1 MTSLLLALALAASAK
16 ESAGAPEVVLVVI
29 DEATEKALGWPLP
42 SGVLAEGLDKIEAG
56 KPAAVALKFFVEG
69 DDEAVSAALARHKN
83 VFLQCA
89 GIDEG
94 AAPDLESLRRSA
106 ISGGDGADFDDK
118 PKVLF
123 PSKGLAKAAAGVGFV
138 HVKLNAGSGAAE
150 RWQVVSMAG
159 GKRYASLALLL
170 AAKAKGFAP
179 ASLTLKQDGAGRWL
193 LQGPRASYKL
203 DHEGAVTI
211 CFTRPGKGHRRFSFA
226 EVRSGAV
233 PASTFAG
240 RVVIVGPDL
249 PGRADNALRTPVSP
263 KHPKVEL
270 FADALSTLLK

>member
-1 MTSLLLALALAASAK
+1 VTSLLLALALAASAK

-179 ASLTLKQDGAGRWL
+179 ASLTLKQDGIEKV
-193 LQGPRASYKL
+193 LQGKTDLGQVRGAIVTFAVAGADHTALKMALRQQAINVSVSTQFSSRLDLKGRGLSDVLRASVHVYNTEAEL
-203 DHEGAVTI
+203 DRFVAALEAVI
-211 CFTRPGKGHRRFSFA
+211 KRGG
-226 EVRSGAV
+226 
-233 PASTFAG
+233 
-240 RVVIVGPDL
+240 
-249 PGRADNALRTPVSP
+249 
-263 KHPKVEL
+263 
-270 FADALSTLLK
+270 